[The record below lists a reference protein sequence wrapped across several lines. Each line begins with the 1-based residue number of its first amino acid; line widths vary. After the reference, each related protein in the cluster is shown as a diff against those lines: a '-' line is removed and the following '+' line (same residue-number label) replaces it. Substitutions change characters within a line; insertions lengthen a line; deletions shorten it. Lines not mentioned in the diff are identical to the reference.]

1 VIDWLVQSMFMVS
14 TEVTNNGRSTLSMM
28 EQQSLN
34 WYFSIH
40 LISMIFDQS
49 EEAMFNVQLLRMYV
63 ILEDLVEPHLR
74 LNRTSL
80 LGSSTNP
87 AEEIRQ
93 KLHAR
98 RT

>member
-1 VIDWLVQSMFMVS
+1 MFMVS
-14 TEVTNNGRSTLSMM
+14 TEATNDGRSTLSMM
-28 EQQSLN
+28 EQQLLLN
-34 WYFSIH
+34 WYFSIY
-40 LISMIFDQS
+40 LISMTFDQS
-49 EEAMFNVQLLRMYV
+49 EEAVFNVQLLRMYG
-63 ILEDLVEPHLR
+63 IFEALMEPHLL
-74 LNRTSL
+74 LNITSL